1 MWNNFEG
8 LARTRQQ
15 TLERIN
21 ALQWT
26 DWRPQ
31 GITLHNTAAPTLEQW
46 AETGP
51 RHDARIRNLQS
62 YYENDKGWHA
72 GPHWFVSRNWINW
85 FSDPLRPGVHSR
97 CFNATRFGIEMVG
110 DYDQEEFNS
119 GDGALVRDNAVF
131 LIAALNLKFDFDPD
145 DLKFHVECKKDN
157 HDCPGKKVVKAE
169 VISRVRA
176 MMAALKSEP
185 VMSARATVP
194 ASSSAG
200 APGRLR
206 NIPPSEFGREAI
218 PVAPESTGPSAASP
232 SMDAV
237 LSAIMQRIDRLE
249 DRIASDA
256 RRFDPG
262 FDPGLASREQTPIPT
277 TWPNAVSRA
286 NDVTASGPTDVAA
299 LLERLLPLIE
309 RLQAQRATTAG
320 APGGQQPE
328 QLRKALDL
336 IRTILAPGADGKP
349 LPLGQVN
356 GALGQTIGNL
366 LNGRKTALG
375 LLGAVATPL
384 LTQASTT
391 TALAPVLAMLTP
403 AAGLAP
409 FALPVFL
416 GLTAWGALGKMEKWA
431 QGTAPPPRAT
441 T

>member
-131 LIAALNLKFDFDPD
+131 LIAVLNLKFDFDPD

-277 TWPNAVSRA
+277 TWPNTVSRA

-320 APGGQQPE
+320 APGAQQPE

-336 IRTILAPGADGKP
+336 IRTILTPGADGKP

-366 LNGRKTALG
+366 LNGKKTALG

-384 LTQASTT
+384 LTQASTS
-391 TALAPVLAMLTP
+391 TALAPVLALLTP
-403 AAGLAP
+403 AAGLSG
-409 FALPVFL
+409 FALPIFL
-416 GLTAWGALGKMEKWA
+416 GLTAWGVLGKMEKWS
-431 QGTAPPPRAT
+431 QGTAPPPKIPA
-441 T
+441 

>member
-131 LIAALNLKFDFDPD
+131 LIAVLNLKFDFDPD

-320 APGGQQPE
+320 ATGAQQPE

-336 IRTILAPGADGKP
+336 IRTILTPGADGKP

-366 LNGRKTALG
+366 LNGKKTALG

-384 LTQASTT
+384 LTQASAT
-391 TALAPVLAMLTP
+391 TALGPVLALLTP

-409 FALPVFL
+409 FTLPIFL
-416 GLTAWGALGKMEKWA
+416 GLTAWGVLGKMEKWA
-431 QGTAPPPRAT
+431 QGTAPPPKIPS
-441 T
+441 